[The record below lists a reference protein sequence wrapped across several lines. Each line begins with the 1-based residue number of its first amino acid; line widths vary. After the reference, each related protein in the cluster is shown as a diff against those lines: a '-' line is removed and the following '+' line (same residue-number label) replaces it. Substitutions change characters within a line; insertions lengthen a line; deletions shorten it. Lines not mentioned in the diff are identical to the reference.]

1 VCINQQD
8 DTEKGHQVMLMAQ
21 VFSPTTFAL
30 GWLSE
35 GNDYTHAAIGAIKDL
50 VSKAW
55 RFGIDALNP
64 RNPDFTP
71 RRSGEGVKQALRDVA
86 DQLDYES
93 LGFSFDQAW
102 FSRLWVVQEAA
113 LSSELI
119 LSDLIR

>member
-1 VCINQQD
+1 
-8 DTEKGHQVMLMAQ
+8 MAQ

-35 GNDYTHAAIGAIKDL
+35 GNDYTHAAIGAITDL

-93 LGFSFDQAW
+93 LDFPSIKLGFRVSGLCKKPP
-102 FSRLWVVQEAA
+102 SHLNSYYR
-113 LSSELI
+113 I
-119 LSDLIR
+119 